1 MKIKKTLSIFLAAI
15 LISAN
20 IFCVSVFAEKAAEN
34 RYEKNLECVYLASQ
48 FRENYSTRSA
58 QSTEINYP
66 DNFGGIYI
74 DENDELHI
82 CYTDQIETLTQ
93 DFYPD
98 TENISFDIV
107 DYSYNLLENIV
118 MKLTDQMVEL
128 SIKEVYIDE
137 FTNQVV
143 VSVETSM
150 RDSIIE
156 YLNNEIDNFEDTTI
170 SFTNPINIVQTD
182 ASGKGIKAN
191 RTLTLG

>member
-1 MKIKKTLSIFLAAI
+1 
-15 LISAN
+15 
-20 IFCVSVFAEKAAEN
+20 
-34 RYEKNLECVYLASQ
+34 
-48 FRENYSTRSA
+48 
-58 QSTEINYP
+58 
-66 DNFGGIYI
+66 
-74 DENDELHI
+74 
-82 CYTDQIETLTQ
+82 
-93 DFYPD
+93 
-98 TENISFDIV
+98 
-107 DYSYNLLENIV
+107 
-118 MKLTDQMVEL
+118 MVEL

-191 RTLTLG
+191 GTLTLGYNAYNPSTGEYGFITAALALTGHAPPVTHRAGEPHRLPT